1 MPASLLRPLCCV
13 HMPPAPTQV
22 HVGVGIVVVVVIV
35 IAVVIIAV
43 AVNVGDHIEDGVE
56 SYQGEG
62 GKG

>member
-1 MPASLLRPLCCV
+1 
-13 HMPPAPTQV
+13 MPPAPTQG
-22 HVGVGIVVVVVIV
+22 HVGVGIVVVIVVVVVVVIV
-35 IAVVIIAV
+35 VVIIAV